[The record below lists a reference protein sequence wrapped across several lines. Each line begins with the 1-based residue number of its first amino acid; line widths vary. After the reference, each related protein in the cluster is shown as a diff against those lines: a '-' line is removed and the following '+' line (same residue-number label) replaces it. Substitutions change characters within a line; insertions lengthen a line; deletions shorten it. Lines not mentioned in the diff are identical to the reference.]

1 MQGRTLLNVLNSEQG
16 VVGATFFGECQ
27 KLYST
32 YYASKLDNFYRT
44 NTVLTDKFVKA
55 YDKIDKTAFFYALD
69 KSKYYN
75 EIVDVEQKVLIET
88 VMTYFGFVIN
98 TVGGE

>member
-1 MQGRTLLNVLNSEQG
+1 MKYVKIYDEKMIPCGVMDLNG
-16 VVGATFFGECQ
+16 
-27 KLYST
+27 
-32 YYASKLDNFYRT
+32 NFPSSPS
-44 NTVLTDKFVKA
+44 NKFVKA